1 MPKPRTSAA
10 VKNKYNA
17 KNYER
22 IELVVRR
29 GKKELVKQA
38 AKDAGMSTN
47 EYILTALGDVMGC
60 DLMVADPAD
69 EPEEPE
75 E

>member
-10 VKNKYNA
+10 VKNKYNT

-38 AKDAGMSTN
+38 ARDAGMSTN
-47 EYILTALGDVMGC
+47 EYILDALGAVMGC
-60 DLMVADPAD
+60 DLMATD
-69 EPEEPE
+69 EPEESE